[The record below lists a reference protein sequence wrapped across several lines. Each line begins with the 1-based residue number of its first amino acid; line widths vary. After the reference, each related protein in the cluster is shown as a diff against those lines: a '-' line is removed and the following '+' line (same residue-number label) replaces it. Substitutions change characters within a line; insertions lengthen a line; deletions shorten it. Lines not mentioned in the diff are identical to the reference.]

1 MFVLVI
7 IDKKIPIYFTHYV
20 NDHIVI
26 KKLLKPEEMLN
37 PKDDLPTINES
48 VKLDEKNKKILI
60 NRGEKY
66 LVIIEK
72 ALTTKCLYLRPIK
85 LKIKNIL
92 TKKNFYK
99 KL

>member
-37 PKDDLPTINES
+37 PKDDLPTINELK
-48 VKLDEKNKKILI
+48 KLDEKNKKILI

-66 LVIIEK
+66 LEDNRKGINNQMSLFK
-72 ALTTKCLYLRPIK
+72 TYQTKNQ
-85 LKIKNIL
+85 NIL

-99 KL
+99 K